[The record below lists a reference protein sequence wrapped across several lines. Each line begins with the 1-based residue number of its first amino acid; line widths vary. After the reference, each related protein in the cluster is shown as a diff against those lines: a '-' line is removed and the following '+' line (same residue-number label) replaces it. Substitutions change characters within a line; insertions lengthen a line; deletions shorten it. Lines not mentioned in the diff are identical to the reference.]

1 MRTHSTKSLPTDG
14 RTITLQV
21 QYRTC
26 GKPHCRKCREGK
38 GHGPYRYAYWK
49 DAATGRLTSKYV
61 GRVQQGDEVA
71 I

>member
-49 DAATGRLTSKYV
+49 DTTTGRLTSKYIGKV
-61 GRVQQGDEVA
+61 ASVVEVA
-71 I
+71 E